1 MRTIDPILIAPAAL
15 AAASCGTVSLPLLS
29 GSDLCNTAGISID
42 ASFAGG
48 GLHKCVIGADGSAV
62 ISVDHEPAL
71 VEGINPSPW
80 YAFRIQSSA
89 KRTAMVTL
97 DYTDYTHRYAPYT
110 SLDGKTWVALPADR
124 ITFNERK
131 TRAIMT
137 LDLPAGTLWVAAQP
151 LSSSG
156 DGLNITRVA
165 LFSANFKE
173 QQYGK
178 SLEGKPLVG
187 FTGGGSL
194 NAIVAIT
201 RQHPPETT
209 GEEAY
214 RGFLERLI
222 SRQDAAAV
230 SFRAR
235 HKIILAPMPNPDGVD
250 GGHWRLNSG
259 GMDLNRDWGKF
270 SQPETRAL
278 SEFIKREA
286 GTREVVAWLD
296 FHSTD
301 RTVIYAP
308 PLDSKSPSIGFLTAL
323 KQKYDTTLKTPPE
336 WSYSHNP
343 EGGTSKAWALDTFK
357 SPGLTVELWDEIPVA
372 DARALGA
379 ATADALIEYSR

>member
-1 MRTIDPILIAPAAL
+1 MRTIAPLLLAPAAF
-15 AAASCGTVSLPLLS
+15 AAASCETVPLLS
-29 GSDLCNTAGISID
+29 GSDLCETSGLAVDAG
-42 ASFAGG
+42 FPGG
-48 GLHKCVIGADGSAV
+48 GQHKCVIAPDGSAV
-62 ISVDHEPAL
+62 VSVEHEPAL

-80 YAFRIQSSA
+80 YAFRVRSSKA
-89 KRTAMVTL
+89 RTASVTL
-97 DYTDYTHRYAPYT
+97 DYTDYTHRYAPYV
-110 SLDGKTWVALPADR
+110 SPDGKNWVSLPASR
-124 ITFNERK
+124 IALNERK
-131 TRAIMT
+131 TRATLT

-151 LSSSG
+151 LSSAG

-165 LFSANFKE
+165 LFNANFKE
-173 QQYGK
+173 QRYGT
-178 SLEGKPLVG
+178 SLEGKPLIG

-194 NAIVAIT
+194 HAIVAIT

-222 SRQDAAAV
+222 QRNDAAAV

-259 GMDLNRDWGKF
+259 GMDLNRDWGRF

-278 SEFIKREA
+278 SEFIKAQVGARD
-286 GTREVVAWLD
+286 VVAWMD

-308 PLDSKSPSIGFLTAL
+308 PLDAKSPNIGFVPAL
-323 KQKYDTTLKTPPE
+323 KQKLDGLAKPPE
-336 WSYSHNP
+336 WTFSHNP
-343 EGGTSKAWALDTFK
+343 EGGTSKAWALDAMK
-357 SPGLTVELWDEIPVA
+357 APGLTVEMWDQIPVSE
-372 DARALGA
+372 ARMLGA
-379 ATADALIEYSR
+379 ASADAMIEYFR

>member
-1 MRTIDPILIAPAAL
+1 MRTIAPILLAPAAL
-15 AAASCGTVSLPLLS
+15 AAASCETVPLLP
-29 GSDLCNTAGISID
+29 GGDLCNASGLAVD

-48 GLHKCVIGADGSAV
+48 GQHDCVIGADGSVV

-80 YAFRIQSSA
+80 YAFRIRSST
-89 KRTAMVTL
+89 KRTATVTL

-110 SLDGKTWVALPADR
+110 SHDGKTWVQLPADKLAL
-124 ITFNERK
+124 NERK
-131 TRAIMT
+131 TRATLT
-137 LDLPAGTLWVAAQP
+137 LDLPAGALWVAAQP

-165 LFSANFKE
+165 LFNANFRE
-173 QQYGK
+173 QRYGT
-178 SLEGKPLVG
+178 SLEGKPLIG

-222 SRQDAAAV
+222 SRNDAAAV
-230 SFRAR
+230 SFRAG

-270 SQPETRAL
+270 TQPETRAL
-278 SEFIKREA
+278 SEFIKEQV
-286 GTREVVAWLD
+286 GTRQVVAWLD

-301 RTVIYAP
+301 KTVIYAP
-308 PLDSKSPSIGFLTAL
+308 PLDSKSPTIGFLTAL

-336 WSYSHNP
+336 WSYSHNS

-379 ATADALIEYSR
+379 ATADALIEYFR